1 MCIFNSLG
9 ARKCA
14 PENLQARV
22 FHVRIF
28 GKARVFHDGCLAR
41 VTALLAG
48 VTALAAIFAD
58 LEQELTLHIELFC
71 LHY

>member
-1 MCIFNSLG
+1 MLAFFTL
-9 ARKCA
+9 
-14 PENLQARV
+14 
-22 FHVRIF
+22 IF
-28 GKARVFHDGCLAR
+28 GKALVFHDGCLAG
-41 VTALLAG
+41 VMAFLAG

>member
-1 MCIFNSLG
+1 MLAFFTL
-9 ARKCA
+9 
-14 PENLQARV
+14 
-22 FHVRIF
+22 IF
-28 GKARVFHDGCLAR
+28 GKALVFHDGCLAGVTALLAG